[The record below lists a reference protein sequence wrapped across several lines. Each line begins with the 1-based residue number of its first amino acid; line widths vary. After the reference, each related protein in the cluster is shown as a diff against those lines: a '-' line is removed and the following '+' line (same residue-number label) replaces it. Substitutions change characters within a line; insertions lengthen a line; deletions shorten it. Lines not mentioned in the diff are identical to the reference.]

1 MIKKIQNNSILVF
14 AFFIS
19 LVQAGTDG
27 TIRGQVTDIDKNS
40 LPGAQVFIT
49 ELSIGAVADVNGN
62 YIILNVPVGTYDV
75 AVMMMGYQ
83 KQNISGVEVIM
94 DKTIWLNFS
103 LPIEAFEGEEV
114 DIIGNRE
121 M

>member
-1 MIKKIQNNSILVF
+1 MKMIKNIQRNSILVF

-27 TIRGQVTDIDKNS
+27 TIRGKVTDVDKNS

-62 YIILNVPVGTYDV
+62 YIILNVPVGAYDV
-75 AVMMMGYQ
+75 IVMMMGYLT
-83 KQNISGVEVIM
+83 NVIWRVLYLDIYFN
-94 DKTIWLNFS
+94 DKIL
-103 LPIEAFEGEEV
+103 
-114 DIIGNRE
+114 IIYSHIYYCI
-121 M
+121 